1 MTQSILP
8 RSDSRTDRTEAAPEP
23 PGRSH
28 IITGVRICTGVT
40 AATGVASA
48 AVDVASD
55 GGLPALI
62 VSCTA
67 FVIAA
72 IGSSLLVFNAILPTC
87 QEYYRRGHLEGWIRG
102 WRGQPPENDGPG
114 LD

>member
-8 RSDSRTDRTEAAPEP
+8 RSDRRTDRTDTAPEP

-28 IITGVRICTGVT
+28 IITGVWICTG
-40 AATGVASA
+40 AAGTTGVATA
-48 AVDVASD
+48 TIAVASD
-55 GGLPALI
+55 TGLSALI

-72 IGSSLLVFNAILPTC
+72 IGSSLLVFNSILPSC
-87 QEYYRRGHLEGWIRG
+87 REYYRRGHLEGWMRG
-102 WRGQPPENDGPG
+102 WRGQPPENDVPG
-114 LD
+114 LN